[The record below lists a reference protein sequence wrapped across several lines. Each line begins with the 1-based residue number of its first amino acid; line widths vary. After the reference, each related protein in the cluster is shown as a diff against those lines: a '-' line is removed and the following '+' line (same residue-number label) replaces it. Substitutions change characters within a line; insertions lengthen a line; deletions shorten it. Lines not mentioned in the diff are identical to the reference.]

1 MENAIRDIFEQKDI
15 MRIAASRYEINPDE
29 LTYIGGFQNF
39 VYEYQRSGELY
50 ILRITPGMHRTAEQV
65 RAELDWIIYLTGN
78 GISASGPI
86 LSEDGNWTEVIE
98 TPEMCFI
105 AACFDKAHGNRIGY
119 PECLNDNATYE
130 ELGRITGKMHVL
142 AKRYD
147 NPDATVRRHNWNLNY
162 YLQNIDILPPS
173 HHHVRETYYSITET
187 IHKFPKDR
195 EAYGLIHG
203 DMGFGNFHVSD
214 QGKITLF
221 DFDEAQYSW
230 FVEDIA
236 IQLYYLVYVYGGEEG
251 RDHRE
256 EQALRFMDHFMKGY
270 SRENT
275 LEPYWLKQI
284 PVFLKLREL
293 IVYIGAYRNFD
304 GDESFSSSDN
314 QWFKDWISESRER
327 LEHNEPIVNVW

>member
-147 NPDATVRRHNWNLNY
+147 NPDASVRRHDWNLNY
-162 YLQNIDILPPS
+162 YLQNIDILPP
-173 HHHVRETYYSITET
+173 RT
-187 IHKFPKDR
+187 I
-195 EAYGLIHG
+195 A
-203 DMGFGNFHVSD
+203 
-214 QGKITLF
+214 
-221 DFDEAQYSW
+221 
-230 FVEDIA
+230 
-236 IQLYYLVYVYGGEEG
+236 
-251 RDHRE
+251 
-256 EQALRFMDHFMKGY
+256 
-270 SRENT
+270 
-275 LEPYWLKQI
+275 
-284 PVFLKLREL
+284 
-293 IVYIGAYRNFD
+293 
-304 GDESFSSSDN
+304 
-314 QWFKDWISESRER
+314 
-327 LEHNEPIVNVW
+327 